1 VSASPGLRRG
11 IPASPGIAIGP
22 AYVLRRERL
31 IVPEYRV
38 ASSQAEAEIARLEA
52 AFHSTRSR
60 LDEIRHEMQTGGLV
74 GSIFDA
80 QFLFLEDPALLQN
93 AIRNIRENG
102 LNAEWALERE
112 LRRVEAMFESIAD
125 PYIRE
130 RSSDVG
136 FIVRRVL
143 QALMGREPEG
153 LGNAPE
159 GVVVVAEDLSPAEV
173 AQIRRDRIA
182 GLVTEGGS
190 RTSHVTIMARSLEIP
205 AVVGAGHGLVREIAD
220 GTPLLIDGRT
230 GALFVDPDPGI
241 LEEYRKQRIDLQ
253 AFAKELLRYSDL
265 PAETRD
271 GVEIRMLANV
281 DKPEEI
287 PDALHYGAE
296 GVGLY
301 RTEFLF
307 MNRTDVPTEEEQFE
321 AYRVIVEAVAPHE
334 AVIRT
339 LDLGADKIPSRLF
352 VSAEPNPALGLR
364 GMRFSLARPDLFRTQ
379 IRALLRASAFGRL
392 AILLPMV
399 SGLAEVKFA
408 RRMLAEVRT
417 ELAEQGVPM
426 APEIPLGVMIETP
439 SAAVI
444 ADLIVPLVDFLSIG
458 TNDLLQYMLAV
469 DRTNEQVAYLY
480 EPLHPAHLRMI
491 QSITQAARRA
501 GIPVAM
507 CGEMAS
513 EPLHVWILLALGI
526 DELSMAPFSI
536 PMLKKILRES
546 TAREA
551 RQLLS
556 DVLSLGSAREVFEY
570 VERTMRAR
578 FPTEFEGIALAG

>member
-1 VSASPGLRRG
+1 MSASPGLRRG

-38 ASSQAEAEIARLEA
+38 TPSQIEAEIARLEA

-60 LDEIRHEMQTGGLV
+60 LDEIRVEMQTGGLV

-93 AIRNIRENG
+93 AIHNIRENG

-220 GTPLLIDGRT
+220 GTTLLVDGRT

-307 MNRTDVPTEEEQFE
+307 MNRTDVPTEAEQFE

-364 GMRFSLARPDLFRTQ
+364 GMRFSIARPDLFRTQ

-399 SGLAEVKFA
+399 SGLTEVKFA
-408 RRMLAEVRT
+408 RRMLAEVRA

-426 APEIPLGVMIETP
+426 ASEVPLGVMIETP

-444 ADLIVPLVDFLSIG
+444 VDLIVPLVEFLSIG

-570 VERTMRAR
+570 VERKMRAR